1 MKTVSN
7 LTNVRTYVQF
17 SQNEQVKA
25 FIYNGNKLQAMNCFK
40 YGMGVKI
47 FSVLNEYKTD
57 SFLPETYYTETKI
70 Q

>member
-1 MKTVSN
+1 MKISN

-40 YGMGVKI
+40 YGMGIKS
-47 FSVLNEYKTD
+47 FSVLREYRTD
-57 SFLPETYYTETKI
+57 SYSIESYYTPTNIK
-70 Q
+70 